1 MFIVAPELPGRPR
14 RGRHAPA
21 CPPQEIENHQEPL
34 APPPEEWP
42 PELELEPEL
51 KEELLE
57 EPLEEPKDVPL
68 DESKEEL
75 VDVVGSG
82 SRGVTRALVFSQPQ
96 WRQRSLTRSTPVF
109 AVVAAWMVETVC
121 DFVTAWQ
128 RGQRA

>member
-1 MFIVAPELPGRPR
+1 VLIVAPELPGRPR

-21 CPPQEIENHQEPL
+21 CPPQEIEDHHEPL

-42 PELELEPEL
+42 PELELELEL
-51 KEELLE
+51 ELNEE
-57 EPLEEPKDVPL
+57 PL

-75 VDVVGSG
+75 VDVDGSG